1 MVIWFVNTI
10 YMCLI
15 HTSWEISVVVWC
27 KCLQMKLFCYAV
39 PKLERGLCPPCVWL
53 YFSHYW
59 RVCPCRCM
67 ETHTHTHTHT
77 TDGYVARLQAA
88 LNSTGLPQDQPLRA
102 QSANVHKAAPQPYIM
117 YTLEFT
123 IMSQFLFLQLI
134 STDFN
139 CPPLNGIKP
148 ATDNGMY
155 TYTITI
161 YGIALCV
168 KVIIGCVP
176 HAWISETDIWSQPSH
191 LNAFL
196 VWDTCSSPHFPVTP
210 AQLMRSGFGK
220 IHPAQWVT
228 LRNST
233 LGLPFF
239 FKEMWLIDCSCLWL
253 S

>member
-1 MVIWFVNTI
+1 MICEYHLHVPYTYIMGNICSSLVQVSADEIVLLCCAETWKRFMST
-10 YMCLI
+10 MCL
-15 HTSWEISVVVWC
+15 VVFFT
-27 KCLQMKLFCYAV
+27 LLT
-39 PKLERGLCPPCVWL
+39 GLSL
-53 YFSHYW
+53 SLHGN
-59 RVCPCRCM
+59 
-67 ETHTHTHTHT
+67 THTHTHTHT

-88 LNSTGLPQDQPLRA
+88 LNSTGLPQDQPLRT

-176 HAWISETDIWSQPSH
+176 HAWISETDMKP
-191 LNAFL
+191 AEPPKCFL

-220 IHPAQWVT
+220 IYPAQWVT

-239 FKEMWLIDCSCLWL
+239 SRRCG
-253 S
+253 

>member
-1 MVIWFVNTI
+1 MLCRNLKEVYVHHVSGCIFHTI
-10 YMCLI
+10 DG
-15 HTSWEISVVVWC
+15 SVLVVAW
-27 KCLQMKLFCYAV
+27 K
-39 PKLERGLCPPCVWL
+39 
-53 YFSHYW
+53 H
-59 RVCPCRCM
+59 
-67 ETHTHTHTHT
+67 THTHTHTHT

-88 LNSTGLPQDQPLRA
+88 LNSTGLPQDQPLRT

-176 HAWISETDIWSQPSH
+176 HA
-191 LNAFL
+191 
-196 VWDTCSSPHFPVTP
+196 
-210 AQLMRSGFGK
+210 
-220 IHPAQWVT
+220 
-228 LRNST
+228 
-233 LGLPFF
+233 
-239 FKEMWLIDCSCLWL
+239 
-253 S
+253 